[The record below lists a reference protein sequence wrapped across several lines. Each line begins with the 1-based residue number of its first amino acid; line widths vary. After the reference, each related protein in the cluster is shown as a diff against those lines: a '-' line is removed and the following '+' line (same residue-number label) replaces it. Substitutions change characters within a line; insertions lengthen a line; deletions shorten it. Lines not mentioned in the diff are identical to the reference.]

1 MCLPCFLKHR
11 SECVECP
18 CEQAKKNGEWGGEY
32 KDSTTRRVKGASSM
46 TFLLYLG
53 PVLRLAFMVSSVSLK
68 GLFLSTP
75 ALPWVS
81 MVVIKMS

>member
-1 MCLPCFLKHR
+1 MRACQEER
-11 SECVECP
+11 
-18 CEQAKKNGEWGGEY
+18 GEGVVQGFNDPEGKGG
-32 KDSTTRRVKGASSM
+32 SSVA
-46 TFLLYLG
+46 FLLYRG
-53 PVLRLAFMVSSVSLK
+53 PVLGLEFMVSSVSLK